1 MCGMGQ
7 MRLEPR
13 MPPPYCSFYMTYDA
27 KYNLHAVFHCVDPVR
42 YMANLDFDFWNFL
55 GSPFN

>member
-1 MCGMGQ
+1 MGQ

-27 KYNLHAVFHCVDPVR
+27 KYNLHAVFHCVDPVQ